1 METPM
6 SSLLGGFFDTEG
18 FMPHG
23 YCLLWKPEVFW
34 LNLVSDAIIALS
46 YYSIPFVL
54 VYFALRRRDLAFRW
68 MFVMFGI
75 FILGCGT
82 THDRRSA
89 SEPQRRTPATQRLM
103 PRTGREPTG
112 LCQGPQGR
120 CVPKSDPCDAAIPW
134 RRRAAQSA
142 ANAHRDLLRPRAPF
156 VGHPKVCAVVLADG
170 VGARGRHG
178 APRRCASN

>member
-1 METPM
+1 M

-23 YCLLWKPEVFW
+23 HCLLWKPEVFW

-54 VYFALRRRDLAFRW
+54 VYFALRRRDPAFRW

-82 THDRRSA
+82 THVMGIWTLWNPDYGIDGLVKA
-89 SEPQRRTPATQRLM
+89 ATALVSIPTAIMLWPLM
-103 PRTGREPTG
+103 PQALALPSPAQLAQVNLDLNRQIAERHAAEAAVRQLNDELEQRVRERSSRQT
-112 LCQGPQGR
+112 
-120 CVPKSDPCDAAIPW
+120 
-134 RRRAAQSA
+134 
-142 ANAHRDLLRPRAPF
+142 
-156 VGHPKVCAVVLADG
+156 
-170 VGARGRHG
+170 
-178 APRRCASN
+178 